1 MKDDEKQIN
10 FSLVDLFFLGGGYKI
25 FDSTHLIMVE
35 RKTQKS
41 RTFLL
46 NN

>member
-25 FDSTHLIMVE
+25 FDSTHLNQFH
-35 RKTQKS
+35 K
-41 RTFLL
+41 L
-46 NN
+46 NP